1 MLKFQN
7 AMRNKCKIKLGIQGP
22 SGSGKTYSSL
32 LIAYGLTND
41 WSKIAVIDTENGSAN
56 LYADLGPYKVLTL
69 KAPYS
74 PERYIECIKAAASEG
89 FECLIIDSLSHE
101 WSGPGGILE
110 IHSNIP
116 GNSFAAWAKVT
127 PRHNAF
133 MQELLQC
140 DLHVIGTM
148 RSKTDYVMSDK
159 NGKTVPEK
167 VGLKATQRD
176 DAEYEFT
183 LVFEMNHLQQA
194 HVSKD
199 RTGLFIHAHELKLSA
214 STGEL
219 IKDWCSHGDTAQLPK
234 EQSATDEFLES
245 INNCTTIEALI
256 ELYRNNTENQIIYR
270 DSFVAR
276 KHQLEKLKTY
286 TSNGKHI

>member
-1 MLKFQN
+1 MLKFQD

-176 DAEYEFT
+176 DAEFEFT

-194 HVSKD
+194 QVSKD
-199 RTGLFIHAHELKLSA
+199 RTGLFIHSHELKLSA

-219 IKDWCSHGDTAQLPK
+219 IKNWCNQRHTKQATV
-234 EQSATDEFLES
+234 EQSATDEFLER
-245 INNCTTIEALI
+245 INACINIEALI
-256 ELYRNNTENQIIYR
+256 ELYRNHTENQISYR

-276 KHQLEKLKTY
+276 KHQLEKRNNY